1 MVNKR
6 IGSTHGLVSEK
17 HLSFSLSPSPSSF
30 FHPKI
35 FFSLLSVLF
44 LPASK
49 GIFFTRWNAFFCWD
63 TNHSFCSGS
72 LVPDD
77 ADTEQTGLYY
87 DPKELKPGDIPPAP
101 SDRNATYLVNLD
113 SVPSGKHR
121 LTIYAHNGVGW
132 SQPLKDPSLVV
143 QVINHGSMT
152 RISTLSTLL
161 SSLLLPTLLT
171 LILWNNH

>member
-17 HLSFSLSPSPSSF
+17 HLSFSLSPPSSF

-35 FFSLLSVLF
+35 FFSLCLIPSCI
-44 LPASK
+44 K
-49 GIFFTRWNAFFCWD
+49 RNFFYPLKCIFCWD